1 MFDIE
6 VFQAVKL
13 RFLKAPNGESVVI
26 ATDLIEALKGNKNN
40 SSEIVKNNV
49 RAKWWIDLPNPN
61 GGHKIRCLFEPGVY
75 QLAGNPMFQTELAE
89 SLQDY
94 MFEVVFP
101 KIRASGGYIMPTAT
115 SDEVQALVAEYKE
128 ENLRLSA
135 DNQVLTTK
143 VEELQTTQEELIDTS
158 YQLMVTT
165 IKINSVIS
173 EWSIDLVPGL
183 RKGLKPHLTKD
194 DMRSLLAK
202 LTSGVNRL
210 LSVDDWVRAISA
222 CHILPSTLEIEEGH
236 HERKKRIFDDFILQ
250 LTERRLENL

>member
-135 DNQVLTTK
+135 DNQVLVAK

-158 YQLMVTT
+158 YQLMLA
-165 IKINSVIS
+165 IIEINSVIS
-173 EWSIDLVPGL
+173 EWSIDLVPSIRNGIKSKATAEYL
-183 RKGLKPHLTKD
+183 R
-194 DMRSLLAK
+194 LLMQQ
-202 LTSGVNRL
+202 LTSGLNRL
-210 LSVDDWVRAISA
+210 LEVDDWVQAIDSVMLD
-222 CHILPSTLEIEEGH
+222 LPEGLEAEDYEL
-236 HERKKRIFDDFILQ
+236 KKRVFDDFILQ
-250 LTERRLENL
+250 LTKRRLKNL